1 MDNIG
6 VSDLVYRPIEAEV
19 MTTPVKLVEE
29 EMIIQL
35 ENKIDRLTKKVRLLS
50 ELLQKWSDKNGL
62 D

>member
-29 EMIIQL
+29 EMMIQL
-35 ENKIDRLTKKVRLLS
+35 ENKIDRLTEKVERLS
-50 ELLQKWSDKNGL
+50 ELLKKME
-62 D
+62 

>member
-6 VSDLVYRPIEAEV
+6 VSDLVYRPIEDEV

-35 ENKIDRLTKKVRLLS
+35 ENKIDRLTEKVRLLS

>member
-35 ENKIDRLTKKVRLLS
+35 ENKIDRFTEKVRLLS

>member
-6 VSDLVYRPIEAEV
+6 VSDLVYRPAEV

-35 ENKIDRLTKKVRLLS
+35 ENKIDRLTEKVRLLS